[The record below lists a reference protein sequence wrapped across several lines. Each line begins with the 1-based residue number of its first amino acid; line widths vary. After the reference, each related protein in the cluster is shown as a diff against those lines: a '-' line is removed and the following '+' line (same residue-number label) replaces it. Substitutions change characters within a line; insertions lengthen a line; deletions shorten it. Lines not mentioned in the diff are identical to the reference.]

1 MTDAKICHLLDLWS
15 TLYLVYKYE
24 NASFRK
30 RLIGYSCDELYK
42 LCVSVVYILN
52 ICRDLFLVSSK
63 GQSSIDQKTSGF
75 MKTTKNIFVFC

>member
-15 TLYLVYKYE
+15 NLYLVYKYE

-52 ICRDLFLVSSK
+52 IC
-63 GQSSIDQKTSGF
+63 SGGLPYLY
-75 MKTTKNIFVFC
+75 MYLLQNDTTYYYII